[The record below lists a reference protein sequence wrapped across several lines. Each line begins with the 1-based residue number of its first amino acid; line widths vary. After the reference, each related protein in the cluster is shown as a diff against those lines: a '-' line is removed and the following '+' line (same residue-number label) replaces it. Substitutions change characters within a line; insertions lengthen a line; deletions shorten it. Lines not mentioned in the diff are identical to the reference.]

1 MPEAT
6 FLYFAYGSN
15 MLTRRLRDPKRAPTA
30 LFEDTGFVPRYRLT
44 FNKRSRGKVQSSGK
58 CNMEATGADADRVY
72 GVLFRIL
79 RADKL
84 NLDKEEGLN
93 KGYRE
98 DALDVTV
105 NDEAR
110 RAVVYLATETA
121 ADLRPYHWYKEFV
134 VRGAEEHNL
143 PADYIQRIRDVQSQ
157 PDPDKKRREENEA
170 ILRGA

>member
-1 MPEAT
+1 MLHKENLCDAT
-6 FLYFAYGSN
+6 HV
-15 MLTRRLRDPKRAPTA
+15 TA
-30 LFEDTGFVPRYRLT
+30 VTGQ
-44 FNKRSRGKVQSSGK
+44 RS
-58 CNMEATGADADRVY
+58 
-72 GVLFRIL
+72 GV
-79 RADKL
+79 DG
-84 NLDKEEGLN
+84 DV
-93 KGYRE
+93 
-98 DALDVTV
+98 LDVTV